1 MKTIY
6 MKGVIGVDITSEKL
20 LQMINPNS
28 TEKLQILINSSGGS
42 VIEAFEIYNILVNY
56 KGQIEFVILPYA
68 ASAASYITMAGDK
81 ISAFK
86 NSIWMAHR
94 VTTFAIGNADDMQLQ
109 ADIMRAIE
117 NIIIEA
123 YQKRLKF
130 TKDEMKEKLKNEIWY
145 IGWEQLAESGII
157 DNVIES
163 IDEIY
168 IEESYKDE
176 INKSIEEAA
185 TTNAKQ
191 LVMLRMKKIDS
202 QLKQSEIN
210 FKDEYTKIAAK
221 IDIDNILNKKNEYY
235 NPYPNE
241 HAARIRDPEEFKED
255 SFRRKK
261 LEGAEGISIII
272 GKLKGEDTTTT
283 QAYRFSIENWTADEA
298 KKWLKDHNI
307 KYKSFEPATNEKKK
321 STADDSNS
329 ANDNL
334 LNNREEITMT
344 LQEFLDSN
352 PEAKAEFDKAIESAI
367 AKGKLE
373 SDAVAEK
380 LRIYNIL
387 EMAGV
392 QMTKDVAAAIQNGID
407 ESEFAKEELRRQR
420 ELRAN
425 NSAIDFGN
433 LVKKQ
438 TPGDQDAVGK
448 SKLQNI
454 DKSIE
459 EYDKASAAMAK
470 KLFSEVV

>member
-42 VIEAFEIYNILVNY
+42 VMEAFEIYNILNNY
-56 KGQIEFVILPYA
+56 KGHIEFVILPYA

-94 VTTFAIGNADDMQLQ
+94 ITTFAIGNADDMQLQ
-109 ADIMRAIE
+109 ADIMRALE

-130 TKDEMKEKLKNEIWY
+130 TKDEIKEKLKNEIWY

-163 IDEIY
+163 TDEIY
-168 IEESYKDE
+168 IEESYRDE
-176 INKSIEEAA
+176 INKSIEEAS

-191 LVMLRMKKIDS
+191 LVMMRMKKIDS

-221 IDIDNILNKKNEYY
+221 IDIDSILNKKNEYY

-261 LEGAEGISIII
+261 LEGEEGISIIV
-272 GKLKGEDTTTT
+272 GKLKGEDTMTT

-307 KYKSFEPATNEKKK
+307 KYKTFEPATNEKKK
-321 STADDSNS
+321 SNADNS

-344 LQEFLDSN
+344 LTEFLEQN

-373 SDAVAEK
+373 SDARAEQS
-380 LRIYNIL
+380 RIYNIL

-392 QMTKDVAAAIQNGID
+392 QMTKDVAAAIQNGVD
-407 ESEFAKEELRRQR
+407 ENEFAKEELRRQR

-438 TPGDQDAVGK
+438 TPGEHDPEGK

>member
-6 MKGVIGVDITSEKL
+6 MKGVVGLDITSEKL

-42 VIEAFEIYNILVNY
+42 VIEAFEIYNILNNY

-94 VTTFAIGNADDMQLQ
+94 ITTCAIGNADDMQLQ
-109 ADIMRAIE
+109 ADIMRALE

-130 TKDEMKEKLKNEIWY
+130 TKDEIKEKLKNEIWY

-163 IDEIY
+163 TDEIY
-168 IEESYKDE
+168 IEESYRDE
-176 INKSIEEAA
+176 INKSIEEAS

-191 LVMLRMKKIDS
+191 LVMMRMKKIDS

-221 IDIDNILNKKNEYY
+221 IDIDSILNKKNEYY

-261 LEGAEGISIII
+261 LEGEEGISIIV
-272 GKLKGEDTTTT
+272 GKLKGEDTMTT

-321 STADDSNS
+321 SNAGNS
-329 ANDNL
+329 ANDK

-344 LQEFLDSN
+344 LTEFLDSN
-352 PEAKAEFDKAIESAI
+352 PEAKAEFDKAIESAV

-373 SDAVAEK
+373 SDVAAEK

-392 QMTKDVAAAIQNGID
+392 QMTKDVAAAIQNGVD
-407 ESEFAKEELRRQR
+407 ENEFAKEELRRQR

-425 NSAIDFGN
+425 NNAVDFGN
-433 LVKKQ
+433 LIKKQ
-438 TPGDQDAVGK
+438 TPGDHDPEGK
-448 SKLQNI
+448 RKLQNT

-459 EYDKASAAMAK
+459 EYDKASATMAK
-470 KLFSEVV
+470 KYFSEVV

>member
-1 MKTIY
+1 

-42 VIEAFEIYNILVNY
+42 VMEAFEIYNILNNY
-56 KGQIEFVILPYA
+56 KGHIEFVILPYA

-94 VTTFAIGNADDMQLQ
+94 ITTFAIGNADDMQLQ
-109 ADIMRAIE
+109 ADIMRALE

-130 TKDEMKEKLKNEIWY
+130 TKDEIKEKLKNEIWY

-163 IDEIY
+163 TDEIY
-168 IEESYKDE
+168 IEESYRDE
-176 INKSIEEAA
+176 INKSIEEAS

-191 LVMLRMKKIDS
+191 LVMMRMKKIDS

-221 IDIDNILNKKNEYY
+221 IDIDSILNKKNEYY

-261 LEGAEGISIII
+261 LEGEEGISIIV
-272 GKLKGEDTTTT
+272 GKLKGEDTMTT

-321 STADDSNS
+321 STADNS

-344 LQEFLDSN
+344 LTEFLEQN
-352 PEAKAEFDKAIESAI
+352 LEAKAEFNQAIESAI
-367 AKGKLE
+367 AKGRLE
-373 SDAVAEK
+373 SDARAEQS
-380 LRIYNIL
+380 RIYNIL

-392 QMTKDVAAAIQNGID
+392 QMTKDVAAAIQNGVD
-407 ESEFAKEELRRQR
+407 ENEFAKEELRRQR

-438 TPGDQDAVGK
+438 TPGEHDPEGK

>member
-6 MKGVIGVDITSEKL
+6 MKGVIGYDITSEKL

-28 TEKLQILINSSGGS
+28 TEKLQILINSSGGN
-42 VIEAFEIYNILVNY
+42 VVEAFEIYNILESY

-130 TKDEMKEKLKNEIWY
+130 TKDEMKEKLKNEIWLV
-145 IGWEQLAESGII
+145 GWEQLAENGII
-157 DNVIES
+157 DNVIDS
-163 IDEIY
+163 VDEIY
-168 IEESYKDE
+168 IEENYKEE
-176 INKSIEEAA
+176 INKSIEEAS
-185 TTNAKQ
+185 TSNAKQ
-191 LVMLRMKKIDS
+191 LVIMRMKKIDS

-221 IDIDNILNKKNEYY
+221 IDIDSILNKENKYY

-241 HAARIRDPEEFKED
+241 HAARIRDPEEFQED

-261 LEGAEGISIII
+261 LEGAEGVSIII

-321 STADDSNS
+321 STADNS

-344 LQEFLDSN
+344 LTEFLEQN

-367 AKGKLE
+367 AKGRLE
-373 SDAVAEK
+373 SDARAEQS
-380 LRIYNIL
+380 RIYNIL

-392 QMTKDVAAAIQNGID
+392 QMTKDVAAAIQNGVD
-407 ESEFAKEELRRQR
+407 ENEFAKEELRRQR

-438 TPGDQDAVGK
+438 TPGEHDPEGK

>member
-1 MKTIY
+1 

-28 TEKLQILINSSGGS
+28 TEKLQILINSSGGN
-42 VIEAFEIYNILVNY
+42 VVEAFEIYNILESY

-130 TKDEMKEKLKNEIWY
+130 TKDEMKEKLKNEIWLV
-145 IGWEQLAESGII
+145 GWEQLAENGII
-157 DNVIES
+157 DNVIDS
-163 IDEIY
+163 VDEIY
-168 IEESYKDE
+168 IEENYKEE
-176 INKSIEEAA
+176 INKSIEEAS
-185 TTNAKQ
+185 TSNAKQ
-191 LVMLRMKKIDS
+191 LVIMRMKKIDS

-221 IDIDNILNKKNEYY
+221 IDIDSILNKENKYY

-241 HAARIRDPEEFKED
+241 HAARIRDPEEFQED

-261 LEGAEGISIII
+261 LEGAEGVSIII

-321 STADDSNS
+321 STADNS

-344 LQEFLDSN
+344 LTEFLEQN

-367 AKGKLE
+367 AKGRLE
-373 SDAVAEK
+373 SDARAEQS
-380 LRIYNIL
+380 RIYNIL

-392 QMTKDVAAAIQNGID
+392 QMTKDVAAAIQNGVD
-407 ESEFAKEELRRQR
+407 ENEFAKEELRRQR

-438 TPGDQDAVGK
+438 TPGEHDPEGK

>member
-42 VIEAFEIYNILVNY
+42 VMEAFEIYNILVNY

-145 IGWEQLAESGII
+145 VGWEQLAESGII

-163 IDEIY
+163 TDEIY
-168 IEESYKDE
+168 IEESYRDE

-191 LVMLRMKKIDS
+191 LVMMRMKKIDS

-221 IDIDNILNKKNEYY
+221 IDIDSILNKENKYY

-241 HAARIRDPEEFKED
+241 HAARIRDPEEFQED

-272 GKLKGEDTTTT
+272 GKLKGEDTMTT

-298 KKWLKDHNI
+298 KKWLKDNNI

-321 STADDSNS
+321 STADNS

-344 LQEFLDSN
+344 LTEFLEQN

-373 SDAVAEK
+373 SDARAEQS
-380 LRIYNIL
+380 RIYNIL

-392 QMTKDVAAAIQNGID
+392 QMTKDVAAAIQNGVD
-407 ESEFAKEELRRQR
+407 ENEFAKEELRRQR

-438 TPGDQDAVGK
+438 TPGEHDPEGK

-470 KLFSEVV
+470 KLFSGVV

>member
-42 VIEAFEIYNILVNY
+42 VMEAFEIYNILNNY
-56 KGQIEFVILPYA
+56 KGHIEFVILPYA

-94 VTTFAIGNADDMQLQ
+94 ITTFAIGNADDMQLQ
-109 ADIMRAIE
+109 ADIMRALE

-130 TKDEMKEKLKNEIWY
+130 TKDEIKEKLKNEIWY

-163 IDEIY
+163 TDEIY
-168 IEESYKDE
+168 IEESYRDE
-176 INKSIEEAA
+176 INKSIEEAS

-191 LVMLRMKKIDS
+191 LVMMRMKKIDS

-221 IDIDNILNKKNEYY
+221 IDIDSILNKKNKYY

-241 HAARIRDPEEFKED
+241 HAARIRDPEEFEED

-261 LEGAEGISIII
+261 LEGEEGISIIV
-272 GKLKGEDTTTT
+272 GKLKGEDTMTT

-321 STADDSNS
+321 STADNS
-329 ANDNL
+329 ANDK

-344 LQEFLDSN
+344 LTEFLDSN
-352 PEAKAEFDKAIESAI
+352 PEAKAEFDKAIESAV

-373 SDAVAEK
+373 SDVIAEK

-392 QMTKDVAAAIQNGID
+392 QMTKEVASAIQNGVD
-407 ESEFAKEELRRQR
+407 ENEFAKEELRRQR

-425 NSAIDFGN
+425 NNAVDFGN
-433 LVKKQ
+433 LIKKQ
-438 TPGDQDAVGK
+438 TPGDHDPEGK
-448 SKLQNI
+448 RKLQNT

-459 EYDKASAAMAK
+459 EYDKASATMAK
-470 KLFSEVV
+470 KYFSEVV

>member
-6 MKGVIGVDITSEKL
+6 MKGVIGYDITSEKL

-94 VTTFAIGNADDMQLQ
+94 VTTVAIGDADDMQLQ

-130 TKDEMKEKLKNEIWY
+130 TKEEMKEKLKNEIWY

-163 IDEIY
+163 TDELY
-168 IEESYKDE
+168 IEESYKDD

-191 LVMLRMKKIDS
+191 LVMMRMKKIDS

-221 IDIDNILNKKNEYY
+221 IDIDSILNKENKYY

-261 LEGAEGISIII
+261 LEGEEGISIII
-272 GKLKGEDTTTT
+272 GKLKGEDTMTT

-307 KYKSFEPATNEKKK
+307 KYKTFEPATNEKKK
-321 STADDSNS
+321 SNADNS

-344 LQEFLDSN
+344 LTEFLEQN

-373 SDAVAEK
+373 SDARAEQS
-380 LRIYNIL
+380 RIYNIL

-392 QMTKDVAAAIQNGID
+392 QMTKDVAAAIQNGVD
-407 ESEFAKEELRRQR
+407 ENEFAKEELRRQR

-438 TPGDQDAVGK
+438 TPGEHDPEGK
-448 SKLQNI
+448 RNLQNT

-459 EYDKASAAMAK
+459 EYDKASAEMAK
-470 KLFSEVV
+470 KHFAGVV

>member
-1 MKTIY
+1 
-6 MKGVIGVDITSEKL
+6 MKGVIGYDITSEKL

-28 TEKLQILINSSGGS
+28 TEKLQILINSSGGN
-42 VIEAFEIYNILVNY
+42 VVEAFEIYNILESY

-130 TKDEMKEKLKNEIWY
+130 TKDEMKEKLKNEIWLV
-145 IGWEQLAESGII
+145 GWEQLAENGII
-157 DNVIES
+157 DNVIDS
-163 IDEIY
+163 VDEIY
-168 IEESYKDE
+168 IEENYKEE
-176 INKSIEEAA
+176 INKSIEEAS
-185 TTNAKQ
+185 TSNAKQ
-191 LVMLRMKKIDS
+191 LVIMRMKKIDS

-221 IDIDNILNKKNEYY
+221 IDIDSILNKENKYY

-241 HAARIRDPEEFKED
+241 HAARIRDPEEFQED

-261 LEGAEGISIII
+261 LEGAEGVSIII

-321 STADDSNS
+321 STADNS

-344 LQEFLDSN
+344 LTEFLEQN

-367 AKGKLE
+367 AKGRLE
-373 SDAVAEK
+373 SDARAEQS
-380 LRIYNIL
+380 RIYNIL

-392 QMTKDVAAAIQNGID
+392 QMTKDVAAAIQNGVD
-407 ESEFAKEELRRQR
+407 ENEFAKEELRRQR

-438 TPGDQDAVGK
+438 TPGEHDPEGK

>member
-42 VIEAFEIYNILVNY
+42 VMEAFEIYNILNNY
-56 KGQIEFVILPYA
+56 KGHIEFVILPYA

-94 VTTFAIGNADDMQLQ
+94 ITTFAIGNADDMQLQ
-109 ADIMRAIE
+109 ADIMRALE

-130 TKDEMKEKLKNEIWY
+130 TKDEIKEKLKNEIWY

-163 IDEIY
+163 TDEIY
-168 IEESYKDE
+168 IEESYRDE
-176 INKSIEEAA
+176 INKSIEEAS

-191 LVMLRMKKIDS
+191 LVMMRMKKIDS

-221 IDIDNILNKKNEYY
+221 IDIDSILNKKNEYY

-261 LEGAEGISIII
+261 LEGEEGISIIV
-272 GKLKGEDTTTT
+272 GKLKGEDTMTT

-321 STADDSNS
+321 STADNS

-344 LQEFLDSN
+344 LTEFLEQN
-352 PEAKAEFDKAIESAI
+352 LEAKAEFNQAIESAI
-367 AKGKLE
+367 AKGRLE
-373 SDAVAEK
+373 SDARAEQS
-380 LRIYNIL
+380 RIYNIL

-392 QMTKDVAAAIQNGID
+392 QMTKDVAAAIQNGVD
-407 ESEFAKEELRRQR
+407 ENEFAKEELRRQR

-438 TPGDQDAVGK
+438 TPGEHDPEGK